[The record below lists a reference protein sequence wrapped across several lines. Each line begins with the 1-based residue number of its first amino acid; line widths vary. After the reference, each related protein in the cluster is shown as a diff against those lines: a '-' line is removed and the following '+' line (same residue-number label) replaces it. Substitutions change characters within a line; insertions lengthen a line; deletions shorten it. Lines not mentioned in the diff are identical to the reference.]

1 MSIRLVTILTI
12 LFFSGC
18 AATTPVR
25 DSGSPVDTS
34 QERQAD
40 DVVRQENADEVLA
53 SVNGEEIT
61 IGDYNNKLKRL
72 SIYEKARYR
81 GEEGHRE
88 FLRALALQKAMV
100 QKAKE
105 MGLDGDEEVQRE
117 IESLV
122 KEVTESALIE
132 ALIKR
137 EILDKVVVTN
147 REAKAYY
154 DEHREEFAKKEKVSI
169 RQIIVAT
176 EEEAQKILQELDA
189 GADFA
194 KLSEERSISQNKGAQ
209 TGTLIELERGRM
221 AGEFEEVCFGLKVGE
236 TSDVLKT
243 GLGYHIIKLEGKE
256 EASVKEFYEVSDE
269 IKKKLIS
276 GKQQKEHQKWL
287 QQLEEKAKI
296 EIKSG
301 FGES

>member
-88 FLRALALQKAMV
+88 FLRALILQKAMV